1 MSTSVTNTGEHKSR
15 ARAVAAAFAGLAFLG
30 LTACSQPTPGAGTPA
45 SIATSTVDAQ
55 PSVTVVVPPPETVY
69 VAPPE
74 TVTVPG
80 APTKQLT
87 PCRQIYADGYSY
99 ELAYA
104 AWRQAGFP
112 PNWDADHDGY
122 PCEQSY
128 GEQN

>member
-1 MSTSVTNTGEHKSR
+1 MSTSVTNKGERKSR
-15 ARAVAAAFAGLAFLG
+15 ARAVAAAFTGVTLLG
-30 LTACSQPTPGAGTPA
+30 LSACAQPIPGTGTSAPTE
-45 SIATSTVDAQ
+45 TSTVDTQ
-55 PSVTVVVPPPETVY
+55 SSVTVVVPPPETVY

-80 APTKQLT
+80 APTKPLT
-87 PCRQIYADGYSY
+87 PCQQMYVDGYSY

-104 AWRQAGFP
+104 AWQRADFP